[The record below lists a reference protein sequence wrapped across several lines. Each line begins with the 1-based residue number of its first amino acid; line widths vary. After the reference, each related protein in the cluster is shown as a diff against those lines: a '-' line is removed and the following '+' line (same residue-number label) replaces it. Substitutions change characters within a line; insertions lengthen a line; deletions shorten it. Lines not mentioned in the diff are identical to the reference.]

1 MPSLKDRLR
10 DVVKPGPRVSA
21 DEAVAPN
28 DDVRESWSSEPDD
41 DVRGRGSF
49 DSPHDR
55 TSHDPAEVLGGAWQE
70 TAGHRYVVVERRYPP
85 GHRHGDVTVADGL
98 PPSAGAWPALDLL
111 ARTPCRDGL
120 LFIDLETTGL
130 AGGAG
135 TYAFLVGC
143 AWFDGGSFR
152 VRQYLMSNPMVEKS
166 MLAAIAE
173 LAGAAGT
180 VVTYNGKTFDLPLIE
195 TRYLFHRL
203 ETPFAGLPHVDM
215 LHPARRLWRGHG
227 ADGADDAA
235 TMFDAGGCRLSTLER
250 VLCGFER
257 EGDVPGFEIPNRY
270 FRYVRTGDARPLEGV
285 LEHNRLDLLSLALLT
300 ARAAQLVEEG
310 PPAVRTA
317 REAVGLGRLYQ
328 LAGRVDEARR
338 CFSLACG
345 IDANEPSVLLPP
357 GGDGDQLRAEAL
369 SSFARLS
376 RRARCFDDAAAAWA
390 SLLMLSGCAPALL
403 REATEALA
411 VHHEHRRRDPLSA
424 RGFALQSLQLPL
436 TASRREALHHRVA
449 RLERKLAAPAPALAS
464 LF

>member
-1 MPSLKDRLR
+1 MASLKDRLR
-10 DVVKPGPRVSA
+10 DVVGLRGREDVRSRGSLDPP
-21 DEAVAPN
+21 E
-28 DDVRESWSSEPDD
+28 VRESLDP
-41 DVRGRGSF
+41 
-49 DSPHDR
+49 P
-55 TSHDPAEVLGGAWQE
+55 HDPAEILGGSWQDG
-70 TAGHRYVVVERRYPP
+70 AGQGFVTIERRYPP

-98 PPSAGAWPALDLL
+98 PPSDGAWPALDLL

-143 AWFDGGSFR
+143 GWFDGGSFR
-152 VRQYLMSNPMVEKS
+152 IRQYLMSNPMVERA
-166 MLAAIAE
+166 MLAAVAE
-173 LAGAAGT
+173 LASEAGT

-227 ADGADDAA
+227 ADGADDPSV
-235 TMFDAGGCRLSTLER
+235 FDGGCRLSTLER
-250 VLCGFER
+250 ALCGFER
-257 EGDVPGFEIPNRY
+257 EGDVPGFEIPARY

-300 ARAAQLVEEG
+300 ARAAQLVEDG

-328 LAGRVDEARR
+328 LAGRFDYARR
-338 CFSLACG
+338 CFGLACG
-345 IDANEPSVLLPP
+345 LDASGPSVPLPA
-357 GGDGDQLRAEAL
+357 GGDGAQLRADAL
-369 SSFARLS
+369 SSYARLS
-376 RRARCFDDAAAAWA
+376 RRARFFDDAAAAWS
-390 SLLMLSGCAPALL
+390 SLLTLPGCPAPLV
-403 REATEALA
+403 REAAEALA
-411 VHHEHRRRDPLSA
+411 VHHEHRRRDPVSA

-436 TASRREALHHRVA
+436 SASRREALHHRVA
-449 RLERKLAAPAPALAS
+449 RLDRKLASAPVATSAS

>member
-1 MPSLKDRLR
+1 MISLKDRLR
-10 DVVKPGPRVSA
+10 DVIKP
-21 DEAVAPN
+21 
-28 DDVRESWSSEPDD
+28 VRASGSSDPDD
-41 DVRGRGSF
+41 QVR
-49 DSPHDR
+49 DAN
-55 TSHDPAEVLGGAWQE
+55 DPAEVLGGAWHD
-70 TAGHRYVVVERRYPP
+70 ALGHRFVVVERKYPP
-85 GHRHGDVTVADGL
+85 GHRHGHVTVADGL

-111 ARTPCRDGL
+111 ARAQCRDRL
-120 LFIDLETTGL
+120 LFVDLETTGL

-152 VRQYLMSNPMVEKS
+152 IRQYLMSNPIVERA
-166 MLAAIAE
+166 MLASIAQ
-173 LAGAAGT
+173 LAGEAGT

-215 LHPARRLWRGHG
+215 LHPARRLWRGHAAG
-227 ADGADDAA
+227 SDDYG
-235 TMFDAGGCRLSTLER
+235 MFDAGGCRLTTLER
-250 VLCGFER
+250 TLCGFER
-257 EGDVPGFEIPNRY
+257 EGDVAGFEIPDRY

-300 ARAAQLVEEG
+300 ARAAQLVADG

-328 LAGRVDEARR
+328 VAGRLDEARR
-338 CFSLACG
+338 CFGLACG
-345 IDANEPSVLLPP
+345 LDVGAPSMPLPA
-357 GGDGDQLRAEAL
+357 GGDGAELRADAL

-376 RRARCFDDAAAAWA
+376 RRARFFDDAAAAW
-390 SLLMLSGCAPALL
+390 SCLLTLPGCPAAVV
-403 REATEALA
+403 REAAEALA
-411 VHHEHRRRDPLSA
+411 VHHEHRRHDPLSA
-424 RGFALQSLQLPL
+424 RGFALQSLQMPL

-449 RLERKLAAPAPALAS
+449 RLERKLAAAPVATSAS